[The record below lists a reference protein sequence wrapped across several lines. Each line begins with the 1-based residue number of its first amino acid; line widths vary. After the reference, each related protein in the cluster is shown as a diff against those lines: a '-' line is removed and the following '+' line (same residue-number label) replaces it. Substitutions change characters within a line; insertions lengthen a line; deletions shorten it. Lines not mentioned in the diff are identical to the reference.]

1 MQMMFPIQMRGSRTA
16 LEGVPESEGLNGLFK
31 SCDATR
37 YGLQKPAGVP
47 RALLEVWRN
56 LGWYLVNDRLRI
68 QCELTVIRESLL
80 FENIGEPEIEVPPCD
95 MMEHFGNLLKEKKGV
110 DVTFRVGGKDFEAHK
125 IVLAARSPVF
135 MAEFFGQMR
144 ESGTCCVTVEDMQ
157 PEVFGALLHFIY
169 NDPLPDMGDLE
180 GNDYREMM
188 SHLLVAA
195 DRYALDRMKLVCQ
208 SIICKSL
215 DVETVATTLALA
227 DQHNC
232 DKLRAACIEF
242 IASSKNM
249 DAVAV
254 TQGYA
259 DLKRMCP
266 FVFIDLFER
275 KSKLA
280 KHR

>member
-1 MQMMFPIQMRGSRTA
+1 M
-16 LEGVPESEGLNGLFK
+16 
-31 SCDATR
+31 
-37 YGLQKPAGVP
+37 
-47 RALLEVWRN
+47 
-56 LGWYLVNDRLRI
+56 
-68 QCELTVIRESLL
+68 
-80 FENIGEPEIEVPPCD
+80 
-95 MMEHFGNLLKEKKGV
+95 
-110 DVTFRVGGKDFEAHK
+110 
-125 IVLAARSPVF
+125 
-135 MAEFFGQMR
+135 
-144 ESGTCCVTVEDMQ
+144 TVEDMH
-157 PEVFGALLHFIY
+157 PEVFSALLHFIY
-169 NDPLPDMGDLE
+169 NDSLPDMGDLE

-227 DQHNC
+227 C
-232 DKLRAACIEF
+232 DRLRAACIEF
-242 IASSKNM
+242 IASPKNM

-266 FVFIDLFER
+266 SVFIDLFER

-280 KHR
+280 KHI